1 MHAHARLNAKA
12 ACQTLFYI
20 PSVDVPAVRMTREDF
35 GDTRAQPNISI
46 SAKFPGIQPIYV
58 GMEMVLTETY
68 LPPRIVRGTPVEVVG
83 IELNPRELP
92 VEGRSSIASDGCVV
106 LQFMPKCIY
115 VRVRGCQEMFLGSG
129 VSAAQPDVSDLRG
142 ALAVQPSSR
151 QWHSKTKAMNSAVSV
166 RRT

>member
-12 ACQTLFYI
+12 ACQALFCI
-20 PSVDVPAVRMTREDF
+20 PSVDVPAVRVTREDF
-35 GDTRAQPNISI
+35 DDMRAQPNIST
-46 SAKFPGIQPIYV
+46 SAKFPGILPIYV

-106 LQFMPKCIY
+106 LQLMPKNAFMC
-115 VRVRGCQEMFLGSG
+115 GP
-129 VSAAQPDVSDLRG
+129 AD
-142 ALAVQPSSR
+142 
-151 QWHSKTKAMNSAVSV
+151 V
-166 RRT
+166 RRCVLGFWRQRCSA